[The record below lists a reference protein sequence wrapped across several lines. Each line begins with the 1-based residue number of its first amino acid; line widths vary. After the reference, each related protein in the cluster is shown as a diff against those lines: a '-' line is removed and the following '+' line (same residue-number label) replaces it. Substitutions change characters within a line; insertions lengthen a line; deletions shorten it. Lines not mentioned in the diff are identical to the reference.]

1 MQKSKIKKI
10 LICALS
16 ACAVMLGTAGCGDA
30 DNKQEIAVPIYE
42 ARQVSFKTASAEVT
56 EINERYVMEGKYG
69 YPYSER
75 VKFAASGQ
83 IDQVYVESEQAIKK
97 GDLLCT
103 LFSDD
108 LDQRI
113 EEKEVY
119 LEQAKKTLNTLTAE
133 GGDANEIEQA
143 KVDLEIQQL
152 EYDHLLKDKDKYNV
166 YAPCDGYF
174 RLSRQFGNGLTRFS
188 WVNSGTVLGTAQ
200 DNSEQ
205 FLICEIFDN
214 KLNNVNFGTRVGLT
228 QGQKSGEGMVA
239 DIIHNDNGEYSNYIY
254 VVRPD
259 EGSDFFDFGNVM
271 VSFNVYSRQDVV
283 VVPTE
288 AIKTIGERKF
298 VNLLI
303 DGVKVEQDIE
313 TGIVDG
319 DRTEVTGGL
328 SGGEE
333 LILN

>member
-1 MQKSKIKKI
+1 MLSRKI

-16 ACAVMLGTAGCGDA
+16 AFAVMLGASGCGSTED
-30 DNKQEIAVPIYE
+30 KQEIAVPIYE
-42 ARQVSFKTASAEVT
+42 AKPVSYKTALAEVR
-56 EINERYVMEGKYG
+56 EISERYVKEGSYG

-75 VKFAASGQ
+75 VKFSVSGQ
-83 IDQVYVESEQAIKK
+83 IDQVYVESEQSIKK

-108 LDQRI
+108 LDQRL

-152 EYDHLLKDKDKYNV
+152 EYDHMKKEKDKYNV

-174 RLSRQFGNGLTRFS
+174 RLSRQFGSGLTRFS
-188 WVNSGTVLGTAQ
+188 WVNAGTTLGTAQ

-214 KLNNVNFGTRVGLT
+214 KLNNVNFGTRVGLR
-228 QGQKSGEGMVA
+228 QGQKTGAGMVA
-239 DIIHNDNGEYSNYIY
+239 DIIHNDGGEYTNYVY

-259 EGSDFFDFGNVM
+259 EGSDFFDFGQVQI
-271 VSFNVYSRQDVV
+271 SFNVYSRQDVV
-283 VVPTE
+283 VVPSA
-288 AIKTIGERKF
+288 AIRTIGERKF

-319 DRTEVTGGL
+319 EYTEVTGGL

>member
-1 MQKSKIKKI
+1 MHKHTISKKI
-10 LICALS
+10 FIFLAS
-16 ACAVMLGTAGCGDA
+16 GAMLAATGCGGSES
-30 DNKQEIAVPIYE
+30 KQEIAVPIYE
-42 ARQVSFKTASAEVT
+42 ARQVSYKTAFAEIK
-56 EINERYVMEGKYG
+56 EISERYVKEGNYG
-69 YPYSER
+69 FPYSEK
-75 VKFAASGQ
+75 VKFAVSGQ
-83 IDQVYVESEQAIKK
+83 IDQVNVDSEQQIKK

-103 LFSDD
+103 LFHDD
-108 LDQRI
+108 LDQRL

-133 GGDANEIEQA
+133 GGNANEIEQA

-152 EYDHLLKDKDKYNV
+152 EYDHMKLEKDKYNV

-174 RLSRQFGNGLTRFS
+174 RLSRQFGGGLNRFS
-188 WVNSGTVLGTAQ
+188 WVNAGTTLGTAQ

-214 KLNNVNFGTRVGLT
+214 PLNNVNFGTRVELI
-228 QGQKSGEGMVA
+228 QGKTTAGGMVA
-239 DIIHNDNGEYSNYIY
+239 DIIRNESGDYSSYIY
-254 VVRPD
+254 VIRPD
-259 EGSDFFDFGNVM
+259 EGNELFDFGAVK

-283 VVPTE
+283 VVPTS
-288 AIKTIGERKF
+288 AIKTIGDRKF

-319 DRTEVTGGL
+319 EYTEVTGGL
-328 SGGEE
+328 AGGEE